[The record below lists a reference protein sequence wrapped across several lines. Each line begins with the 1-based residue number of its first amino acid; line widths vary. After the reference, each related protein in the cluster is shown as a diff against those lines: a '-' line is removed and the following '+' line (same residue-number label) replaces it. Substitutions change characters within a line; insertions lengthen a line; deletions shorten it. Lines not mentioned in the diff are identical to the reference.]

1 MEREKPKIKWT
12 RLKSGFTQGDLDL
25 LGDGDKLK
33 GALRLLEEMT
43 KLSASGE
50 LTEDSRPLG
59 DEIDLLRQN
68 PIPPAPDHSVN

>member
-1 MEREKPKIKWT
+1 MEREKPKFKYI
-12 RLKSGFTQGDLDL
+12 RLKSGFTQGDLAL

-43 KLSASGE
+43 KLSASGD

-68 PIPPAPDHSVN
+68 PIPPASDSSVN